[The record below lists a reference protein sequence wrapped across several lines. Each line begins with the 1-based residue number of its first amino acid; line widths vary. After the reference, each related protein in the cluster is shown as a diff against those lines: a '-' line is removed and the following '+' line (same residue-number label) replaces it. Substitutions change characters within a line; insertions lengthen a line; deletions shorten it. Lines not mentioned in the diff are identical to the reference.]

1 MKRLGIL
8 LSGRGS
14 NFEAIAKNIECARLA
29 AEIAVVISNREEA
42 RGIEIARERDLPAV
56 VLPSK
61 GVPREEYDCRLVS
74 ELHSHGVELVC
85 LAGFMRLLTPTLLDP
100 FQGRVLNIH
109 PSLLPAFPGLHAQ
122 RQALAAGV
130 RLAGCSVHFV
140 DAGTDSGALIAQAAV
155 PIVAGDTEA
164 SLSERILAQ
173 EHRIYPA
180 AVGWVARGSVRL
192 EAGRVVADPELWT
205 GAAAASAL
213 HSPPI

>member
-1 MKRLGIL
+1 MSLAIL
-8 LSGRGS
+8 VSGNGS
-14 NFEAIAKNIECARLA
+14 NLTALLEASKRGEIPEVGLVIANLPCPALDRASSASVPTRLIPHQEFA
-29 AEIAVVISNREEA
+29 SREDFDRALLQAV
-42 RGIEIARERDLPAV
+42 RGAGADLI
-56 VLPSK
+56 
-61 GVPREEYDCRLVS
+61 
-74 ELHSHGVELVC
+74 C

-100 FQGRVLNIH
+100 FQGRIVNIH

-140 DAGTDSGALIAQAAV
+140 DAGTDTGALIAQAAV
-155 PIVAGDTEA
+155 PVLPSDTEA

-192 EAGRVVADPELWT
+192 AGGRVVADPGLWT
-205 GAAAASAL
+205 GTSMAGAL
-213 HSPPI
+213 HSPPT

>member
-1 MKRLGIL
+1 L
-8 LSGRGS
+8 L
-14 NFEAIAKNIECARLA
+14 EA
-29 AEIAVVISNREEA
+29 SNRGEIPEVALVIANLPCRALERATSASVPTRLIPHQEFASREA
-42 RGIEIARERDLPAV
+42 FDRALVEAVHAAGADLI
-56 VLPSK
+56 
-61 GVPREEYDCRLVS
+61 
-74 ELHSHGVELVC
+74 C

-100 FQGRVLNIH
+100 FQGRVVNIH